1 MSGRNGIPAWYQEV
15 VRKWQAGI
23 AHVFVLYGNTPD
35 TVDGVRTLEQ
45 FLVSSGLC
53 APRPCVMVYDR
64 ARGLR
69 FPLPSHREA
78 FYRALGLSAPSPE
91 EEVLPAEP
99 AAALRLAGQ
108 VLARSAEDGGPYA
121 ALVVLYAETIVPSGD
136 LQAMGPEDRTVLT
149 LVRAWASDPEFVR
162 VGPPVFL
169 VAEELAAV
177 HPSLRAASS
186 RVELVEVPYPALE
199 ERLAYVEALSE
210 RHGVVVEDTAELAR
224 VTAGLKRVHIEDIF
238 LRASLE
244 GVKVDASLA
253 SARKQEIVRGEFQEV
268 LELPDP
274 PFGLDAIGGYEHV
287 KQFFRCRVVEPL
299 KKGDLRRVPMG
310 VLLLGPP
317 GTGKTAF
324 AMAVARES
332 GLNCAVLNVSRLFDR
347 WVGSSEAR
355 LERALSCIESLAP
368 CLVILDEIDQAGMG
382 RESQGDSGVSNRL
395 FRRLLEYMSDARRR
409 GRVVFV
415 GITNRP
421 DLLDPALKRPGR
433 FDVKL
438 PVLPPGPEERVE
450 VFRAVCRRYG
460 IPAEVKDFSSFVRET
475 EGWTGA
481 EIEALV
487 LKAWEVAGDSGSA
500 VLKDEH
506 LAEALDLYIP
516 STCCVEEMTRLALR
530 EVSDLS
536 LVPPEYRHLVKERK
550 KKEAQVV
557 LEAPARSVRKL

>member
-1 MSGRNGIPAWYQEV
+1 MSGRNGVPAWYQEV

-23 AHVFVLYGNTPD
+23 THVFVLYGNTSD

-78 FYRALGLSAPSPE
+78 FYRALGVSAPSPD
-91 EEVLPAEP
+91 EEVLPVEP
-99 AAALRLAGQ
+99 SAAFRLAGQ
-108 VLARSAEDGGPYA
+108 VLARSVEDGGPYA
-121 ALVVLYAETIVPSGD
+121 ALIISYAETVIPAGD
-136 LQAMGPEDRTVLT
+136 VQSMGPEDRTVLT
-149 LVRAWASDPEFVR
+149 LIRTWASDPEFVR
-162 VGPPVFL
+162 IGPPVFL

-177 HPSLRAASS
+177 HPALRSASS
-186 RVELVEVPYPALE
+186 RIELVEVPYPTLE
-199 ERLAYVEALSE
+199 ERAAYIEALSE
-210 RHGVVVEDTAELAR
+210 RFGVGVEDTGELAR

-244 GVKVDASLA
+244 GVPVSAALA

-274 PFGLDAIGGYEHV
+274 QSGLDAIGGYEHV
-287 KQFFRCRVVEPL
+287 KEFFRKRVIGPL
-299 KKGDLRRVPMG
+299 KRGDLRWVPMG

-317 GTGKTAF
+317 GTGKTAL
-324 AMAVARES
+324 ALAVAKDS
-332 GLNCAVLNVSRLFDR
+332 GLNCAILNISKLFDR

-355 LERALSCIESLAP
+355 LEKALSCIESLAP

-382 RESQGDSGVSNRL
+382 RENQGDSGVSNRL
-395 FRRLLEYMSDARRR
+395 FRRLLEYMSDSRRR

-438 PVLPPGPEERVE
+438 PVLPPGPGERIE
-450 VFRAVCRRYG
+450 VFHAVCRKYG
-460 IPAEVKDFSSFVRET
+460 IPAEMKDFSAFVRET
-475 EGWTGA
+475 ENWTGA

-487 LKAWEVAGDSGSA
+487 LKAWEVAGDSGSP
-500 VLKDEH
+500 VLRDEH
-506 LAEALDLYIP
+506 LKEALELYLP
-516 STCCVEEMTRLALR
+516 STQQVEEMTRLALR
-530 EVSDLS
+530 EVNDLS
-536 LVPPEYRHLVKERK
+536 TLPPEYRHLLRERK
-550 KKEAQVV
+550 KESRAEKDT
-557 LEAPARSVRKL
+557 PIRSIRKL